1 MKYNHEES
9 CECGHHHTHH
19 HEESCQ
25 CGHDHHYA
33 EECDEDDCTCC
44 DEDHENLHQPDKYH
58 SALSKYNTALNDD
71 EIAAKTAQ
79 LIEKHLKENDTV
91 EVKKFL
97 FHCIDLTTLKCT
109 DSEQSVM
116 KFTERVNEF
125 VEKYPDLDNVAAI
138 CVYPNMAEI
147 VNDTLEADN
156 VNIACVSGGFP
167 SSQTFTEIKVAETAM
182 ALHAGAD
189 EIDIVISVGKFLS
202 GDYEGMCDE
211 IEELKDVCGD
221 KHLKV
226 ILETGALAS
235 ASNIKKAS
243 ILSMYSG
250 ADFIKTST
258 GKEKPAAT
266 PEAAYVMCQA
276 IKEYFLETGRKV
288 GFKPA
293 GGINTVHDALVYYT
307 IVKEVLG
314 KEWLTNELFRLGT
327 SRMANLLLSDIV
339 GQETKFF

>member
-1 MKYNHEES
+1 MEHYREHGGGYTPEDERENPNQTSKY
-9 CECGHHHTHH
+9 
-19 HEESCQ
+19 
-25 CGHDHHYA
+25 
-33 EECDEDDCTCC
+33 DE
-44 DEDHENLHQPDKYH
+44 
-58 SALSKYNTALNDD
+58 ALRKYNTELNDD
-71 EIAAKTAQ
+71 EIAAKTAK
-79 LIEKHLKENDTV
+79 LIEKHLEENNTL

-97 FHCIDLTTLKCT
+97 FNCIDLTTLKCT
-109 DSEQSVM
+109 DSEPSVM
-116 KFTERVNEF
+116 KFTEKVNEF
-125 VEKYPDLDNVAAI
+125 VDRYLDLKNVAAI

-147 VNDTLEADN
+147 VNDTLEADD
-156 VNIACVSGGFP
+156 VKIACVSGGFP
-167 SSQTFTEIKVAETAM
+167 SSQTFIEVKVAETAM

-211 IEELKDVCGD
+211 IEELKEVCGD

-226 ILETGALAS
+226 ILETGALGS

-293 GGINTVHDALVYYT
+293 GGINSVHDALVYYT
-307 IVKEVLG
+307 IVKELLG
-314 KEWLTNELFRLGT
+314 EEWLTNERFRLGT
-327 SRMANLLLSDIV
+327 SRMANLLLSEIV
-339 GQETKFF
+339 GSETKFF